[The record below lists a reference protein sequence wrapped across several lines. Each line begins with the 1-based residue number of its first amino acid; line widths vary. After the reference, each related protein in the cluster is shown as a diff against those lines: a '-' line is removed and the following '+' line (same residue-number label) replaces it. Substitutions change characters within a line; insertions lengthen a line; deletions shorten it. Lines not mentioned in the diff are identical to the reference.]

1 MSDFKFLI
9 IPFLVTLVSQFI
21 KCLLD
26 RERRGG
32 IITFLDLSGGMPSS
46 HSAFVSSLTT
56 CIFFKYGVKSPIF
69 AMCLAFSLIILYD
82 ARMVRYESGKQAI
95 VLNEIIK
102 RDGIKK
108 DFILKE
114 KNRSYSYP
122 SFMWNFTWSSAWLY
136 FIFCILVIKL
146 YF

>member
-1 MSDFKFLI
+1 MIYMSDYKFLI

-26 RERRGG
+26 KERRGG
-32 IITFLDLSGGMPSS
+32 IFTFLDLSGGMPSS

-56 CIFFKYGVKSPIF
+56 CIFFKYGVKSPVF

-114 KNRSYSYP
+114 KIGHTPTQVLCGTLLGVVLGSI
-122 SFMWNFTWSSAWLY
+122 LY
-136 FIFCILVIKL
+136 FVF
-146 YF
+146 